1 MGLHDR
7 ERDRQAH
14 TGVTGTEN
22 GEAWCEQ
29 HGPSPMVPS
38 RSKLRYAAEDR
49 KGRKKGVWKMA
60 VHECDGTNCDAQVIH
75 GFCSQGCE

>member
-7 ERDRQAH
+7 ERGRQAH
-14 TGVTGTEN
+14 TGATGKEN

-38 RSKLRYAAEDR
+38 RSKRTVRGRGQEGQE
-49 KGRKKGVWKMA
+49 KGRL
-60 VHECDGTNCDAQVIH
+60 EDGSARV
-75 GFCSQGCE
+75 